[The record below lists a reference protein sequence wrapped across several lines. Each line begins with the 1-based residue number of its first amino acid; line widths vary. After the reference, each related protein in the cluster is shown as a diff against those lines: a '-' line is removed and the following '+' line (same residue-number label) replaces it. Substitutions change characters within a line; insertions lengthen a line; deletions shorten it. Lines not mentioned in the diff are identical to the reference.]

1 MIDCHCG
8 FIFAEGSALIIRS
21 IISINPISTERDSSL
36 GRNCQGGQKTKSPQ
50 PKLQRGLPEEQ
61 PCGFLIGPQAGQDIG
76 LPEFCGG
83 RGGIRT
89 HGPASGTPDF
99 ESGAFDQ
106 LSHPSTGEK
115 TEVGKISQMAGLS
128 MI

>member
-1 MIDCHCG
+1 LRIHFC
-8 FIFAEGSALIIRS
+8 RRVRTYY
-21 IISINPISTERDSSL
+21 PIHNFYKSYLDRTRFVFRKKL
-36 GRNCQGGQKTKSPQ
+36 PGGQKTKSPQ